1 MGHSHICSHLV
12 TTVATCQPH
21 EENLSQVVSKI
32 SGAFYVP
39 PGGFHVSIDWS
50 NVLTAAG
57 FRLRSPPVNVPP
69 ACALAFWSFK
79 YNVYTPSRNWH
90 CRSTSQWLCWNSF
103 VIAGSQKGHML
114 TAPSSSQPWRPT
126 VTFWFFRP
134 SCRLSLWVLPSASF
148 GPSSRPPSFVQA
160 PSVGDQR
167 FAFAP

>member
-1 MGHSHICSHLV
+1 MSSNQDPSSQQITNCKNKFSPWYTDIPIEKPLGPELSVGHSHICSHLV

-39 PGGFHVSIDWS
+39 PGGFHVNIDWS

-57 FRLRSPPVNVPP
+57 FRLRSPSVNVPP

-90 CRSTSQWLCWNSF
+90 CRSTSHWLCWNSF
-103 VIAGSQKGHML
+103 VIAGSPKGHML
-114 TAPSSSQPWRPT
+114 TAPS
-126 VTFWFFRP
+126 
-134 SCRLSLWVLPSASF
+134 
-148 GPSSRPPSFVQA
+148 
-160 PSVGDQR
+160 
-167 FAFAP
+167 